1 MKADTGFQQMF
12 PDNAVSLASR
22 FLTPSLFRRL
32 SKLKTA
38 TGFTLDQAIRSGREN
53 PDSDIGIYA
62 GDPESYTLFQD
73 IFDPVIRA
81 CHRIS
86 GPICHV
92 SELRPLDLDGPDPEG
107 RYILSTR
114 IRIARNLSGYAF
126 TPNLTPGIRQVAEQ
140 RIKQAVAALP
150 DPFKGAYHAM
160 GGLSP
165 EEISAR
171 ASAGTAFLPGDR
183 FQAGAGITRGFPA
196 SRGVFASHDK
206 ILFGSMKRI
215 SCASSAWKRTDPCP
229 WCSTG

>member
-126 TPNLTPGIRQVAEQ
+126 TPI
-140 RIKQAVAALP
+140 
-150 DPFKGAYHAM
+150 
-160 GGLSP
+160 
-165 EEISAR
+165 
-171 ASAGTAFLPGDR
+171 
-183 FQAGAGITRGFPA
+183 
-196 SRGVFASHDK
+196 
-206 ILFGSMKRI
+206 
-215 SCASSAWKRTDPCP
+215 
-229 WCSTG
+229 